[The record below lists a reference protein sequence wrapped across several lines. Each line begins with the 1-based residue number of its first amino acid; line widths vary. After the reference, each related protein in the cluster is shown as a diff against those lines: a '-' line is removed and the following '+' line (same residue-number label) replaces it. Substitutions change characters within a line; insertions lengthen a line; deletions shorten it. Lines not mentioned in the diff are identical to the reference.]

1 MIRLLRTRRS
11 PVLTVILS
19 LSFGFQVATG
29 NAETPDDSVWQSVA
43 TVKINSSLDGQTQ
56 RVKLWI
62 PPKLEEQ
69 SGAALSA
76 AERADAKPASPT
88 PLLVYLH
95 SWSGNYKQVNLGWFQ
110 QAVQRDWIYIQPDF
124 RGPNQRPEACGSA
137 LARQDV
143 LDAIAWARDRWLVDD
158 QRIYLAGASGGG
170 HMAMLMAGHHPDRF
184 SAVSAWVGI
193 SDLAQWYRF
202 RVGVSPQDK
211 YAAMIVASLQGVP
224 GSSPQVDADYQ
235 ERSPLYQ
242 LADTGD
248 LPIDLAA
255 GIWDGKQGSVP
266 IWHTLAAFNALARQH
281 GVAGVDPDTM
291 RMLQEREL
299 PPRKPVNALGIAESE
314 TEPSTRD
321 DSQAKYPRAI
331 HLRQH
336 AGPARVTIFE
346 GGHESLPEP
355 ACQWLAEQK
364 RTASGWTAPQ

>member
-1 MIRLLRTRRS
+1 MMRVFRKRRS
-11 PVLTVILS
+11 PVLAMILS
-19 LSFGFQVATG
+19 LLFGFQVATG
-29 NAETPDDSVWQSVA
+29 NADPPYGAVWQSVA
-43 TVKINSSLDGQTQ
+43 TVKINSSLDNQTQ

-69 SGAALSA
+69 SEAVLSA
-76 AERADAKPASPT
+76 AERAIPKSSSPA

-95 SWSGNYKQVNLGWFQ
+95 SWSGDYKQRNLGWFQ
-110 QAVQRDWIYIQPDF
+110 QAVQRDWIYMQPDF

-143 LDAIAWARDRWLVDD
+143 LDAIAWVRDRWLVDD

-224 GSSPQVDADYQ
+224 GSSAQVDADYQ

-255 GIWDGKQGSVP
+255 GIWDGKRGSVP

-281 GVAGVDPDTM
+281 GVAGVDPGTM
-291 RMLQEREL
+291 RMLQERE
-299 PPRKPVNALGIAESE
+299 PPPQQPANSPGISESD

-321 DSQAKYPRAI
+321 DPRGRYPREI
-331 HLRQH
+331 HLRQY
-336 AGPARVTIFE
+336 AGPVRVTIFE
-346 GGHESLPEP
+346 GGHESLPET
-355 ACQWLAEQK
+355 ACQWLARQK
-364 RTASGWTAPQ
+364 RTATGWTAPQ